1 MSALTIGADGRFAG
15 YAAIF
20 GLPDDGGDVVAQ
32 GAFSASLK
40 RRRPDAVRMLFQHD
54 PKEPIGRWTK
64 LVEDAEGL
72 WAEGELT
79 AGVPRADALRALISN
94 GAINGLSIGFRTV
107 RADRLS
113 RSKLRRLN
121 EIDLWEISIV
131 TFPMQD
137 RARIGARDR
146 ARTALNAV
154 LGAFR

>member
-1 MSALTIGADGRFAG
+1 MSFRIGADGRFCG

-20 GLPDDGGDVVAQ
+20 GLPDDGGDVVAP
-32 GAFSASLK
+32 GAFGASLK
-40 RRRPDAVRMLFQHD
+40 RRGAGRVRMLFQHD
-54 PKEPIGRWTK
+54 PKEPVGRWTR
-64 LVEDAEGL
+64 LIEDSEGL

-79 AGVPRADALRALISN
+79 AGVPRADALRALIGA

-107 RADRLS
+107 RADRLA
-113 RSKLRRLN
+113 RGKLRRLD

-137 RARIGARDR
+137 RARIGGADR
-146 ARTALNAV
+146 ARDALDAV